1 MWAYPHSTSKLA
13 EELIPIVQRAYDFA
27 VDLHGAASRF
37 PLRMFGYTQ
46 TYLVLISWRESC
58 LQP

>member
-1 MWAYPHSTSKLA
+1 MA

-27 VDLHGAASRF
+27 VDLRGAVNWF

-46 TYLVLISWRESC
+46 NYLVLIS
-58 LQP
+58 